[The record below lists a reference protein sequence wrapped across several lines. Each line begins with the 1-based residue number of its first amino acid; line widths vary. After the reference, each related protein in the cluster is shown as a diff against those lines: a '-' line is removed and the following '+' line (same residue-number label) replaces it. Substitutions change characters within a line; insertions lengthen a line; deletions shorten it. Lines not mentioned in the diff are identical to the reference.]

1 MHHLIKHHHQTRK
14 IRKKIIKMN
23 KKINYNDIVI
33 NMLQIIKILQSFI
46 IYLCFA

>member
-1 MHHLIKHHHQTRK
+1 
-14 IRKKIIKMN
+14 MN